1 MKRLQNN
8 YLLGHIGLALLIGSS
23 FFGTALSAATSLDQ
37 TSSAMTGE
45 ATDRFKIFLQAPGMY
60 EVTFEDLQRAGL
72 KESALP
78 SRTLSLSH
86 RGEEIPVWVQDGGD
100 DLFGAGD
107 AVRFAGEHLEGER
120 SFLNEHSDTNVYWLS
135 LTEQGEPVRFRT
147 ESSPPKKCKTPGVAL
162 ASQRLERDSVRVRF
176 SARTEGRQEIWF
188 WQKLTQIDDAPFE
201 QEFDLS
207 DLLVEQRSQIEGS
220 VPSPRLQIHL
230 RGWSRLGRQVKDLGE
245 DHAVEILWDDQPV
258 KQLHWNNDPQGQ
270 LVTVEDLPAE
280 LLTPGSHRVGVRVIP
295 RTLGESKDPEV
306 DVVLFNWLEL
316 TYPRESRLAAGQH
329 FLVPTG
335 PEEGSCF
342 DLSSESGAVEVFS
355 TAGRQ
360 WSGKARGRTS
370 GRKPASTRFLTA
382 PGEQLWAVSGGSWLR
397 PAGVVLDRPSNLRRT
412 DHQADYLMI
421 AHSELLEAAAPLA
434 DFHRQRGLNVTLV
447 DVDDVYDEFNHGIVH
462 PRALRGF
469 VEHTYHQWQAPKPRY
484 VLLVGDASWD
494 ANLGKSE
501 EGEKR
506 EYADWTYQPQHQTRF
521 GRNRSTPYASPA
533 SLGHRNLVPTSGY
546 AHSQGDAA
554 SDNWFV
560 AVDGD
565 DDLPDLAIGRFP
577 VTEPE
582 EVAAIVAKTIGY
594 MASPEPGDWRREV
607 LWISDGT
614 NLRDGTSDILAASLA
629 SRGLSARKVKPD
641 RNSPT
646 NEEHRDNLLGAFQE
660 GQVLV
665 HFTGHGGRYIWRTA
679 PADFKKNL
687 DLFNLADLDLLPEGG
702 RLPVVVSMTCYSA
715 PFDHPTADSI
725 GEKFLRL
732 PNRGAVAVI
741 AASWRTSAS
750 RRLSSSIMDELT
762 LPGSTVGEALRK
774 AKQNSRQRDFIHMY
788 NLLGDPALPLALPE
802 DLLEV
807 AIDGGEVPVLRAS
820 LDEAPALEG
829 SVEWV
834 DKAGDV
840 LFSQEVSLEAGAPL
854 VATYEGTMEAL
865 PEVLAARVYLEE
877 PESGRSWAGGH
888 TLEEVKVDLSNFSSP
903 QDAFKKSKQ
912 KSQPVSQKD
921 EEAIKAKA
929 NQQVEAA
936 GEKKK

>member
-1 MKRLQNN
+1 MKRLQNPFFFRTLGLVL
-8 YLLGHIGLALLIGSS
+8 LLGSNFTGLAAASPAPRDLAPSLV
-23 FFGTALSAATSLDQ
+23 TEESA
-37 TSSAMTGE
+37 
-45 ATDRFKIFLQAPGMY
+45 DRFKIFLRAPGMY
-60 EVTFEDLQRAGL
+60 QVTYEDLERAGL
-72 KESALP
+72 KTKNLP
-78 SRTLSLSH
+78 SRTLRMSH
-86 RGEEIPVWVQDGGD
+86 GGDEIPAWVQDGGD
-100 DLFGAGD
+100 GRFEAGD
-107 AVRFAGEHLEGER
+107 SILFEGEHLEGEV

-135 LTEQGEPVRFRT
+135 LSEQGEPLRYQA
-147 ESSPPKKCKTPGVAL
+147 EASSAKTCKQPGVSL
-162 ASQRLERDSVRVRF
+162 ASQRLERDLVRVRF
-176 SARTEGRQEIWF
+176 SARSEGRQEIWF
-188 WQKLTQIDDAPFE
+188 WQRLTQIDDVPFE
-201 QEFDLS
+201 QELDFS
-207 DLLVEQRSQIEGS
+207 DLLVEGDSRSAS
-220 VPSPRLQIHL
+220 TVPIRLQLHL
-230 RGWSRLGRQVKDLGE
+230 RGWSRLGRSVKDLGQ
-245 DHAVEILWDDQPV
+245 DHAVEVLWDGTAV
-258 KQLHWNNDPQGQ
+258 KEARWDNDSQGQ
-270 LVTVEDLPAE
+270 LVTVEDLPSE
-280 LLTPGSHRVGVRVIP
+280 LLTPGTHRVGVRVVP

-306 DVVLFNWLEL
+306 DVVLFNWLEV
-316 TYPRESRLAAGQH
+316 TYPRQSLLKEGQHRLASDG
-329 FLVPTG
+329 TG
-335 PEEGSCF
+335 EVTCLE
-342 DLSSESGAVEVFS
+342 LSSDNGAVEVFS
-355 TAGRQ
+355 SGGRQ
-360 WSGKARGRTS
+360 WSDGSSSRPGKTRLL
-370 GRKPASTRFLTA
+370 PAA
-382 PGEQLWAVSGGSWLR
+382 GEHLWAVSGSSWHR
-397 PAGVVLDRPSNLRRT
+397 PEGVVLDRPSNLRAVLQ
-412 DHQADYLMI
+412 QADYLMI

-434 DFHRQRGLNVTLV
+434 EFHRQRGLKVALV
-447 DVDDVYDEFNHGIVH
+447 DVEDVYDEFSDGIVH
-462 PRALRGF
+462 PRALRNF
-469 VEHTYHQWQAPKPRY
+469 VHHAYHHWQAPKPRY

-494 ANLGKSE
+494 PNVEESV
-501 EGEKR
+501 EGETR

-582 EVAAIVAKTIGY
+582 EVSAIVKKTIDY
-594 MASPEPGDWRREV
+594 MAKPEPGNWRREV

-687 DLFNLADLDLLPEGG
+687 DLFNLEDLDQLPEGG

-774 AKQNSRQRDFIHMY
+774 AKQNSKQRDFIHMY

-802 DLLEV
+802 ALLEV
-807 AIDGGEVPVLRAS
+807 AIDGGEIPVLRAS
-820 LDEAPALEG
+820 LEATVAVEG

-840 LFSQEVSLEAGAPL
+840 LFSQAVSLEAGAPL
-854 VATYEGTMEAL
+854 IAAYEGTQEAL
-865 PEVLAARVYLEE
+865 PQILAARVYLEE
-877 PESGRSWAGGH
+877 LESGRSWAGGQ
-888 TLEEVKVDLSNFSSP
+888 TLEEVNVDLSNFSSP
-903 QDAFKKSKQ
+903 ENAFKKKQ
-912 KSQPVSQKD
+912 SHKERPVED
-921 EEAIKAKA
+921 EEMIKAKA
-929 NQQVEAA
+929 AQQGETV